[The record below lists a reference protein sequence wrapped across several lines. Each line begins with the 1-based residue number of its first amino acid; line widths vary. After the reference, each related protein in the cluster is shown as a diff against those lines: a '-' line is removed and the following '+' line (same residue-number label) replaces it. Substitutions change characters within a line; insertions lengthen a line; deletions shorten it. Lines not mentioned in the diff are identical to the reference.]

1 MRWDCVLSYCLLVI
15 HLGFWL
21 VNIPVWLE
29 LCYHL
34 LLWHFWQFMASF
46 CFWVFSCDLWC
57 KTVLL
62 LTGSYKQKRKI
73 PVFKKS
79 SCTCGCSLKFT
90 IFWKPSFFQEE
101 DVCVFGTILISA
113 ASPDIWCRKTPFKP
127 NTQNLMSWKC
137 GHVKLGEHWNLAAGS
152 SWQQLAAAGYLQQAV
167 STAPQTRG
175 RWLRD
180 HRLHFFIRTLSAL
193 CNTNRRQSQVFTRT
207 QKHCN
212 LSALIT
218 G

>member
-1 MRWDCVLSYCLLVI
+1 MRLCVVLLFVSDTPRLLIGQHSCMVRVMLPPVAVALLTVHGLVLFLS
-15 HLGFWL
+15 F
-21 VNIPVWLE
+21 
-29 LCYHL
+29 
-34 LLWHFWQFMASF
+34 F
-46 CFWVFSCDLWC
+46 LWC

-113 ASPDIWCRKTPFKP
+113 ASPDIWYRKTPFKP

-152 SWQQLAAAGYLQQAV
+152 SWQQLVTCSRQYPQRLKRGVDDWGIIASISSFGLWAPCVTQTDV
-167 STAPQTRG
+167 SHKCSHAHRNTATFQ
-175 RWLRD
+175 
-180 HRLHFFIRTLSAL
+180 H
-193 CNTNRRQSQVFTRT
+193 
-207 QKHCN
+207 
-212 LSALIT
+212 
-218 G
+218 

>member
-1 MRWDCVLSYCLLVI
+1 MQCHLFCEMRLCVVLLFVSDTPRLLIGQHSCMVRVMLPPVAVALLTVHGLVLFLS
-15 HLGFWL
+15 F
-21 VNIPVWLE
+21 
-29 LCYHL
+29 
-34 LLWHFWQFMASF
+34 F
-46 CFWVFSCDLWC
+46 LWC

-152 SWQQLAAAGYLQQAV
+152 SWLPAAGSIHSA
-167 STAPQTRG
+167 SNEGSMTEGSSPPF
-175 RWLRD
+175 
-180 HRLHFFIRTLSAL
+180 LHSDSERP
-193 CNTNRRQSQVFTRT
+193 V
-207 QKHCN
+207 
-212 LSALIT
+212 
-218 G
+218 

>member
-57 KTVLL
+57 KTLLL

-152 SWQQLAAAGYLQQAV
+152 SWQQLVTCSRQYPQRLKWGVDDWGIIASISSFGLWAPCVTQTDV
-167 STAPQTRG
+167 SHKCSHAHRNTATFQ
-175 RWLRD
+175 
-180 HRLHFFIRTLSAL
+180 H
-193 CNTNRRQSQVFTRT
+193 
-207 QKHCN
+207 
-212 LSALIT
+212 
-218 G
+218 

>member
-1 MRWDCVLSYCLLVI
+1 MQCHLFCEMRLCVVLLFVSDTPRLLIGQHSCMVRVMLPPVAVALLTVHGLVLFLSFFL
-15 HLGFWL
+15 WL
-21 VNIPVWLE
+21 V
-29 LCYHL
+29 
-34 LLWHFWQFMASF
+34 MK
-46 CFWVFSCDLWC
+46 

-152 SWQQLAAAGYLQQAV
+152 SWLPAAGSIHSA
-167 STAPQTRG
+167 SNEGSMTEGSSPPF
-175 RWLRD
+175 
-180 HRLHFFIRTLSAL
+180 LHSDSERP
-193 CNTNRRQSQVFTRT
+193 V
-207 QKHCN
+207 
-212 LSALIT
+212 
-218 G
+218 